1 MKKLIL
7 CVMICLFG
15 VGFSLAQT
23 LTSPDGNLVMDFHL
37 SADKTPVYSLKY
49 KGKDVIKESKMG
61 FQIRPSFDF
70 SKNFRIVETKEDAS
84 DTTWNPVWGQ
94 NSVIRDNHKELF
106 VALEQEGTGWLL
118 NIRFRLFDDGLGFR
132 YEFPVQKE
140 LRHFTINEEVTEFQL
155 VGDYKAFW
163 IPADYDTNEFQITT
177 SKLSEVPQ
185 LIDKAR
191 DEALAC
197 KSPSPNLAVQTP
209 LMLKSDDGLY
219 INIHEAALVNYPAM
233 HLNLDAQ
240 TFLMSSHSPNL
251 AVQTPLM
258 LKSDDGL
265 YINIH
270 EAALVNYP
278 AMHLNLDAQTFLMSS
293 HLTPDKNGTKGY
305 IQTGSTSPWRTI
317 IVSDDARNILA
328 SNLIVNLNE
337 PCKLEDTSWIKPTK
351 YVGVW
356 WEYFTGGGSTW
367 AYTDTQDIVI
377 GKTDYTK
384 LKPNGHHGA
393 NTAHVKEYIDFAA
406 KNGFD
411 AVLVEGWNEG
421 WEDNYA
427 YAKEFIYS
435 FTKAYPDF
443 DVKELQRY
451 AASKGVKI
459 IMHHETT
466 SSVADYERQMHD
478 AFRFMKENGYD
489 AVKTGY
495 VGPIIPR
502 SEHHDGQWMVNH
514 YNRVAETAAQ
524 YHIMVNSHEAVR
536 PTGMYRT
543 YPNWIAQESARG
555 TEFESFNGIRPD
567 HQTILPFTR
576 LMGGPMDYTPGI
588 FEGDLSV
595 YGSNKAKLGTTL
607 VKQLA
612 LYVTMYSPLQM
623 AADLYQN
630 YEKYPDAFQFI
641 KDVAVDWD
649 NTYILEAEPGDYITI
664 ARKAKGK
671 NEWYIGGITDEN
683 SREAVIDLSFLPAGK
698 KYQATI
704 YADGKTADWRTN
716 PKEYVIS
723 TKKVTN
729 KTKLKQRLAPS
740 GGVAVKYQATIYA
753 DGKTADWRTNP
764 KEYVI
769 STKKVTNKTKL
780 KQRLA
785 PSGGVAVSIKEL

>member
-155 VGDYKAFW
+155 AGDHKAFW

-197 KSPSPNLAVQTP
+197 KSP
-209 LMLKSDDGLY
+209 
-219 INIHEAALVNYPAM
+219 
-233 HLNLDAQ
+233 
-240 TFLMSSHSPNL
+240 SPNL

-683 SREAVIDLSFLPAGK
+683 SREAVIDLSFLSTGK
-698 KYQATI
+698 
-704 YADGKTADWRTN
+704 
-716 PKEYVIS
+716 
-723 TKKVTN
+723 
-729 KTKLKQRLAPS
+729 
-740 GGVAVKYQATIYA
+740 KYQATIYA

>member
-1 MKKLIL
+1 MR
-7 CVMICLFG
+7 MIFVWLG
-15 VGFSLAQT
+15 LLAASVAVNAQT
-23 LTSPDGNLVMDFHL
+23 LTSPDGNLKMQFHL
-37 SADKTPVYSLKY
+37 SDEGKPVYSLMY
-49 KGKDVIKESKMG
+49 KEKEVINESKMG
-61 FQIRPSFDF
+61 FQISPSIAFDRNF
-70 SKNFRIVETKEDAS
+70 SVVETKIDS
-84 DTTWNPVWGQ
+84 CNTVWNTVWGQ
-94 NSVIRDNHKELF
+94 NSEISDHHKELW
-106 VALEQEGTGWLL
+106 VALKQEKSGRLL
-118 NIRFRLFDDGLGFR
+118 NIRFRLFNDGLGFR
-132 YEFPVQKE
+132 YEFPVQSN
-140 LRHFTINEEVTEFQL
+140 LRHFTLKEELTEFQL
-155 VGDYKAFW
+155 AGNHKAFW

-177 SKLSEVPQ
+177 SRLSEVPL
-185 LIDKAR
+185 LIDEVR
-191 DEALAC
+191 NEPLAC
-197 KSPSPNLAVQTP
+197 KSPTPNLAVQTP
-209 LMLKSDDGLY
+209 LMLKSDNGLY

-233 HLNLDAQ
+233 HLNLDAE
-240 TFLMSSHSPNL
+240 TYLMS
-251 AVQTPLM
+251 A
-258 LKSDDGL
+258 
-265 YINIH
+265 
-270 EAALVNYP
+270 
-278 AMHLNLDAQTFLMSS
+278 
-293 HLTPDKNGTKGY
+293 HLTPDKNGNKGY
-305 IQTGSTSPWRTI
+305 IQTGSVTPWRTI
-317 IVSDDARNILA
+317 IVSDDARDILA
-328 SNLIVNLNE
+328 SNLILNLNE
-337 PCKLEDTSWIKPTK
+337 PCKIEDTSWIKPTK

-367 AYTDTQDIVI
+367 AYTDTQDVVI
-377 GKTDYTK
+377 GQTDYK
-384 LKPNGHHGA
+384 QLKPNGHHGA

-406 KNGFD
+406 KHGFD

-435 FTKAYPDF
+435 FTTPYPDF
-443 DVKELQRY
+443 DVKELQAY

-466 SSVADYERQMHD
+466 SSVADYERQMDD
-478 AFRFMKENGYD
+478 AFRFMKDNGYD

-514 YNRVAETAAQ
+514 YNRVAEKAAQ
-524 YHIMVNSHEAVR
+524 YKIMVNSHEAVR
-536 PTGMYRT
+536 PTGLCRT

-649 NTYILEAEPGDYITI
+649 RTYILEAEPGDYITI

-671 NEWYIGGITDEN
+671 NEWYVGGITDEN
-683 SREAVIDLSFLPAGK
+683 SREALIDFSFLPKGK
-698 KYQATI
+698 KYQAVI
-704 YADGKTADWRTN
+704 YADGKKADWRTN
-716 PKEYVIS
+716 PKEYVIETRTIS
-723 TKKVTN
+723 H
-729 KTKLKQRLAPS
+729 KTKLRQELAPS
-740 GGVAVKYQATIYA
+740 GGVAI
-753 DGKTADWRTNP
+753 
-764 KEYVI
+764 
-769 STKKVTNKTKL
+769 
-780 KQRLA
+780 
-785 PSGGVAVSIKEL
+785 SIKEL

>member
-155 VGDYKAFW
+155 VGDHKAFW

-197 KSPSPNLAVQTP
+197 KSP
-209 LMLKSDDGLY
+209 
-219 INIHEAALVNYPAM
+219 
-233 HLNLDAQ
+233 
-240 TFLMSSHSPNL
+240 SPNL

-740 GGVAVKYQATIYA
+740 GGVAV
-753 DGKTADWRTNP
+753 
-764 KEYVI
+764 
-769 STKKVTNKTKL
+769 
-780 KQRLA
+780 
-785 PSGGVAVSIKEL
+785 SIKEL

>member
-1 MKKLIL
+1 MKKLIVFL
-7 CVMICLFG
+7 
-15 VGFSLAQT
+15 VGILGMSVSALAQV

-37 SADKTPVYSLKY
+37 SDGDVPVYSLTY
-49 KGKDVIKESKMG
+49 KGKEVIKESRMG
-61 FQIRPSFDF
+61 FQVRPSYEFDRD
-70 SKNFRIVETKEDAS
+70 FRIVETREGAS
-84 DTTWNPVWGQ
+84 DTTWEPVWGQ
-94 NSVIRDNHKELF
+94 NSEIRDNHKELF
-106 VALEQEGTGWLL
+106 VALEQKTTGWLL

-155 VGDYKAFW
+155 AGNHKAFW

-233 HLNLDAQ
+233 HLNLNPENY
-240 TFLMSSHSPNL
+240 LMS
-251 AVQTPLM
+251 A
-258 LKSDDGL
+258 
-265 YINIH
+265 
-270 EAALVNYP
+270 
-278 AMHLNLDAQTFLMSS
+278 

-317 IVSDDARNILA
+317 VVSDDARDILA

-337 PCKLEDTSWIKPTK
+337 PCKLEDTSWIKPVK

-377 GKTDYTK
+377 GKTDYTQ

-406 KNGFD
+406 KHGFD

-466 SSVADYERQMHD
+466 SSVADYERQLHD

-524 YHIMVNSHEAVR
+524 YKIMVDSHEAVR

-649 NTYILEAEPGDYITI
+649 HTYILEAEPGDYITI

-671 NEWYIGGITDEN
+671 NEWFVGGITDEN

-704 YADGKTADWRTN
+704 YADGKSADWRTN

-723 TKKVTN
+723 TRKVN
-729 KTKLKQRLAPS
+729 HKTKLKQKLAPS
-740 GGVAVKYQATIYA
+740 GGVAI
-753 DGKTADWRTNP
+753 
-764 KEYVI
+764 
-769 STKKVTNKTKL
+769 
-780 KQRLA
+780 
-785 PSGGVAVSIKEL
+785 SIKEI

>member
-155 VGDYKAFW
+155 AGDHKAFW

-197 KSPSPNLAVQTP
+197 KSP
-209 LMLKSDDGLY
+209 
-219 INIHEAALVNYPAM
+219 
-233 HLNLDAQ
+233 
-240 TFLMSSHSPNL
+240 SPNL

-729 KTKLKQRLAPS
+729 KTQ
-740 GGVAVKYQATIYA
+740 
-753 DGKTADWRTNP
+753 
-764 KEYVI
+764 
-769 STKKVTNKTKL
+769 L

>member
-1 MKKLIL
+1 MKKLIVL
-7 CVMICLFG
+7 LGLFG
-15 VGFSLAQT
+15 MSLAAWAQT
-23 LTSPDGNLVMDFHL
+23 LTSPNGKLVMDFHL
-37 SADKTPVYSLKY
+37 AEGNVPVYSLTY
-49 KGKDVIKESKMG
+49 KGKEVIKESRMG
-61 FQIRPSFDF
+61 FLIRPSYEFD
-70 SKNFRIVETKEDAS
+70 KNFRIIETKEDVS

-94 NSVIRDNHKELF
+94 NCVVRDYHKELF
-106 VALEQEGTGWLL
+106 VALQQENTGWQF

-140 LRHFTINEEVTEFQL
+140 LRHFTLNEEVTEFCL
-155 VGDYKAFW
+155 SGNHKAFW

-177 SKLSEVPQ
+177 SKLAEVPQ
-185 LIDKAR
+185 LIDEAR
-191 DEALAC
+191 NEALAC

-233 HLNLDAQ
+233 HLNLDAK
-240 TFLMSSHSPNL
+240 TFRMS
-251 AVQTPLM
+251 A
-258 LKSDDGL
+258 
-265 YINIH
+265 
-270 EAALVNYP
+270 
-278 AMHLNLDAQTFLMSS
+278 
-293 HLTPDKNGTKGY
+293 HLTPDKNGVKGF
-305 IQTGSTSPWRTI
+305 IQTGSHTPWRTVV
-317 IVSDDARNILA
+317 VSDDARDILA
-328 SNLIVNLNE
+328 SNLIANLNE
-337 PCKLEDTSWIKPTK
+337 PCKLEDTSWIKPVK

-356 WEYFTGGGSTW
+356 WEYFIGGGSTW

-377 GKTDYTK
+377 GETDYSK
-384 LKPNGHHGA
+384 LKANGHHGA
-393 NTAHVKEYIDFAA
+393 NTAHVKEYIDFADEH
-406 KNGFD
+406 GFD

-427 YAKEFIYS
+427 YAKEYIYS

-443 DVKELQRY
+443 DVAELQRY
-451 AASKGVKI
+451 AAEKGVKI

-466 SSVADYERQMHD
+466 SSVVDYERQMHD
-478 AFRFMKENGYD
+478 AFRFMSRYGYD

-514 YNRVAETAAQ
+514 YNRVAETAAK
-524 YHIMVNSHEAVR
+524 YKIMVNSHEAVR
-536 PTGMYRT
+536 PTGLCRT

-595 YGSNKAKLGTTL
+595 YGNNKAKLGTTL

-630 YEKYPDAFQFI
+630 YEKHLDAFQFI

-671 NEWYIGGITDEN
+671 NEWFVGGITDEN
-683 SREAVIDLSFLPAGK
+683 AREACIDFSFLPKGK
-698 KYQATI
+698 KYQAI
-704 YADGKTADWRTN
+704 VYADGKKAHWKTN
-716 PKEYVIS
+716 PKDYVIS
-723 TKKVTN
+723 TRKVSS
-729 KTKLKQRLAPS
+729 KTILKQRLAPS
-740 GGVAVKYQATIYA
+740 GGVA
-753 DGKTADWRTNP
+753 
-764 KEYVI
+764 I
-769 STKKVTNKTKL
+769 SI
-780 KQRLA
+780 RE
-785 PSGGVAVSIKEL
+785 I

>member
-1 MKKLIL
+1 MKKLIVFL
-7 CVMICLFG
+7 
-15 VGFSLAQT
+15 VGILGMSVSALAQV

-37 SADKTPVYSLKY
+37 SDGDVPVYSLTY
-49 KGKDVIKESKMG
+49 KGKEVIKESRMG
-61 FQIRPSFDF
+61 FQIRPSYEFDRD
-70 SKNFRIVETKEDAS
+70 FRIVETREGAS
-84 DTTWNPVWGQ
+84 DTTWEPVWGQ
-94 NSVIRDNHKELF
+94 NSEIRDNHKELF
-106 VALEQEGTGWLL
+106 VALEQKTTGWLL
-118 NIRFRLFDDGLGFR
+118 NICFRLFDDGLGFR

-155 VGDYKAFW
+155 AGNHKAFW

-233 HLNLDAQ
+233 HLNLNPENY
-240 TFLMSSHSPNL
+240 LMS
-251 AVQTPLM
+251 A
-258 LKSDDGL
+258 
-265 YINIH
+265 
-270 EAALVNYP
+270 
-278 AMHLNLDAQTFLMSS
+278 

-317 IVSDDARNILA
+317 VVSDDARDILA

-337 PCKLEDTSWIKPTK
+337 PCKLEDTSWIKPVK

-377 GKTDYTK
+377 GKTDYTQ

-406 KNGFD
+406 KHGFD

-524 YHIMVNSHEAVR
+524 YKIMVDSHEAVR

-649 NTYILEAEPGDYITI
+649 HTYILEAEPGDYITI
-664 ARKAKGK
+664 ARKAKDK
-671 NEWYIGGITDEN
+671 NEWFVGGITDEN

-704 YADGKTADWRTN
+704 YADGKSADWRTN

-723 TKKVTN
+723 TRKVN
-729 KTKLKQRLAPS
+729 HKTKLKQKLAPS
-740 GGVAVKYQATIYA
+740 GGVAI
-753 DGKTADWRTNP
+753 
-764 KEYVI
+764 
-769 STKKVTNKTKL
+769 
-780 KQRLA
+780 
-785 PSGGVAVSIKEL
+785 SIKEI